1 MGNPICNS
9 DQDIGRTD
17 ESKAC
22 AESKQKDGLRNS
34 IYILQDMGT
43 VFKAGVY
50 KPVKDVD
57 RHGPTAQVR
66 EKCAF
71 LRYDKGDQESQ
82 SKSCTIADQA
92 YQHSFQRSLSQVMII
107 VSSVAY
113 LRIIAFVDRISDK
126 ENGGK
131 DQSCS

>member
-34 IYILQDMGT
+34 IYILKDMGT
-43 VFKAGVY
+43 VFEAGVY

-66 EKCAF
+66 ENVRF
-71 LRYDKGDQESQ
+71 
-82 SKSCTIADQA
+82 
-92 YQHSFQRSLSQVMII
+92 
-107 VSSVAY
+107 
-113 LRIIAFVDRISDK
+113 SDY
-126 ENGGK
+126 E
-131 DQSCS
+131 